1 MDNICVEFFA
11 LEPTPLSA
19 WRMAIL
25 MGANTRT
32 YKFALG
38 AALLELAREGREAVS
53 LDELAVPYAEL
64 MLIHGMDFPQAP
76 NVDDLGE
83 ADYLR
88 ILTEESEGYAETG
101 IVSERLVDATVE
113 SVPGMVMQK
122 FHNLRGTDGVPF
134 RFYEIEGRG
143 ANRVVRFSPALKEV
157 AANPGRDVVDQ
168 ELNARWSLVE
178 SAFDADVG
186 RSLIGSGLAVSSNS
200 LDLLDKVRRKPVTGT
215 IPALI
220 GFQYGRCFYCHD
232 FIDEVGP
239 FIHVDHVYPF
249 SLMTRMSWSGPDLNS
264 LWNYVI
270 AHDTCNLQKS
280 NSLPSE
286 QTVRRLIARNEA
298 VIGSPHPLRRTFELI
313 LGNRASQRMNF
324 YSHLNAAAHLLT

>member
-1 MDNICVEFFA
+1 MEFFA
-11 LEPTPLSA
+11 LEPTALSA

-53 LDELAVPYAEL
+53 LDVLAVPYARF
-64 MLIHGMDFPQAP
+64 MLLHARDFPQAP

-88 ILTEESEGYAETG
+88 ILTEESRGYAETG
-101 IVSERLVDATVE
+101 SVSERLVDATVQ
-113 SVPGMVMQK
+113 SVPGMVMKK
-122 FHNLRGTDGVPF
+122 FHNLRGSDGVPF
-134 RFYEIEGRG
+134 RFYEMKGRG
-143 ANRVVRFSPALKEV
+143 ANRLVQFSPALKTV
-157 AANPGRDVVDQ
+157 AADPSRDVVDQ

-178 SAFDADVG
+178 SAFDADIG
-186 RSLIGSGLAVSSNS
+186 RSLVGSGLAVSSNS
-200 LDLLDKVRRKPVTGT
+200 QHLLDKVRRKSVTGT

-220 GFQYGRCFYCHD
+220 GFQYGRCFYCHES
-232 FIDEVGP
+232 IEEVGP

-249 SLMTRMSWSGPDLNS
+249 SLMTRMHWRGPDLNS

-270 AHDTCNLQKS
+270 AHDTCNLEKS

-286 QTVRRLIARNEA
+286 QTVRRLIVRNEA

-313 LGNRASQRMNF
+313 LGNRSEQRMNF
-324 YSHLNAAAHLLT
+324 YTSLDALARLS

>member
-64 MLIHGMDFPQAP
+64 MLIHGMEFPQAP

-178 SAFDADVG
+178 SARNCQNKKLDA
-186 RSLIGSGLAVSSNS
+186 GSGELGTPGPGTPPARKTAPMRSTRPIPRCLVPSVNS
-200 LDLLDKVRRKPVTGT
+200 PTWQRWPDTARR
-215 IPALI
+215 
-220 GFQYGRCFYCHD
+220 
-232 FIDEVGP
+232 
-239 FIHVDHVYPF
+239 
-249 SLMTRMSWSGPDLNS
+249 
-264 LWNYVI
+264 
-270 AHDTCNLQKS
+270 
-280 NSLPSE
+280 
-286 QTVRRLIARNEA
+286 
-298 VIGSPHPLRRTFELI
+298 
-313 LGNRASQRMNF
+313 
-324 YSHLNAAAHLLT
+324 AAACLALGSGRWPPEKPYVHET